1 MLDHVLL
8 CKQNQPSIEPSP
20 HQGCFHMMEMKV
32 IFQKGKRH
40 KPHSF
45 LIHHP
50 TIGQKIQRFIAMLH
64 SIVCSPAHR
73 WGIPVFSWL
82 NPSSCRLMIT
92 VASVQ
97 SQVVLV
103 KSHICWSNTHV
114 CWLNQSKSALLLPVK
129 HDHCSWFLI
138 FKWAQITS
146 GWWFEPLWKILK
158 SVGVIKLL
166 FPIYGKKTMFQT
178 TNQT

>member
-64 SIVCSPAHR
+64 VVRSPAHR
-73 WGIPVFSWL
+73 WGIPAFSWL
-82 NPSSCRLMIT
+82 NPKFL
-92 VASVQ
+92 
-97 SQVVLV
+97 LV
-103 KSHICWSNTHV
+103 DHYCW
-114 CWLNQSKSALLLPVK
+114 
-129 HDHCSWFLI
+129 
-138 FKWAQITS
+138 
-146 GWWFEPLWKILK
+146 
-158 SVGVIKLL
+158 
-166 FPIYGKKTMFQT
+166 
-178 TNQT
+178 